1 VAEATSTEGTTV
13 KDPGTR
19 TLGGIEIPAPGDYVI
34 DQAHTVVSFVAR
46 HMMVSKV
53 RGYFREFAGTIHVAE
68 DPLQSSAEIAIKAS
82 SVDTGTEMRDNHLR
96 SRDFLVSE
104 EHPDLTFRTTKI
116 EPGEGPSFRVHGE
129 FTVAGV
135 TRPLS
140 LDVEYEGA
148 IPDRSGGTRIAF
160 SASTEIDREEFGITW
175 NQAIESGGVVVG
187 RKVKIELEVAAVSA
201 PKESA

>member
-1 VAEATSTEGTTV
+1 VAEAASNEGTAV
-13 KDPGTR
+13 RDPGTR
-19 TLGGIEIPAPGDYVI
+19 TVGGMEIPAPGDYVI

-53 RGYFREFAGTIHVAE
+53 RGYFREFSGAIHVAE
-68 DPLQSSAEIAIKAS
+68 DPLQSWAELAIKAE

-104 EHPDLTFRTTKI
+104 EHPQLIFRTVKL
-116 EPGEGPSFRVHGE
+116 EPGEGPNFRAHGE
-129 FTVAGV
+129 FSVAGV

-160 SASTEIDREEFGITW
+160 SATTEIDREEFGITW
-175 NQAIESGGVVVG
+175 NQALETGGVMVG
-187 RKVKIELEVAAVSA
+187 RKVKIELEVAAVST